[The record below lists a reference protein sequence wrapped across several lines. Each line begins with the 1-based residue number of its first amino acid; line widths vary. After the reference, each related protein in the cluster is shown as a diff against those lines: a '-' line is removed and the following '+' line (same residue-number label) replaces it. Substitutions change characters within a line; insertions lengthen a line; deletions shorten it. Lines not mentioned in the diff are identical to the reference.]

1 MGIDIYA
8 EWQGQT
14 HEEQEEDTWSSVVH
28 GHTGYLREAYH
39 GEPYATVFLCKEAFE
54 APEDRAEIPAALLR
68 QRLPQALALTQ
79 ERYETIYK
87 WDQEGIEEVKKL
99 FTDFVELAER
109 KEKETGRPVTIIAS
123 Y

>member
-14 HEEQEEDTWSSVVH
+14 SEEQDEHEWSSVVH
-28 GHTGYLREAYH
+28 GHAGYLRESYH
-39 GEPYATVFLCKEAFE
+39 GGPYATAFLCREAFE

-79 ERYETIYK
+79 ERYETIYQ
-87 WDQEGIEEVKKL
+87 WDQEGIEEVKKS
-99 FTDFVELAER
+99 FTDFVELVEQ
-109 KEKETGRPVTIIAS
+109 KEQETGRPVTIVAS